1 MLFSPLFV
9 FSNGSIF
16 FFFVASKKPWRTIAV
31 LFSSQCFPIPR
42 VVVKKS
48 FSTRKTIL
56 FLYCLLSPYF
66 FFEKILSYPKDYL
79 IPLLFT
85 LSVFLFFHSPTM
97 SCLSRGETNEMTTRI
112 FAEKK
117 KASGFLKT
125 TTTSKPPRQVSIYC
139 PLKHIF

>member
-1 MLFSPLFV
+1 MFSLFFPQRRTFRLKNTVSYNTRLLVLFLEMKL
-9 FSNGSIF
+9 F
-16 FFFVASKKPWRTIAV
+16 FFCRFEKNLNTDAV
-31 LFSSQCFPIPR
+31 LFSLQFFSHSPR
-42 VVVKKS
+42 
-48 FSTRKTIL
+48 
-56 FLYCLLSPYF
+56 CC
-66 FFEKILSYPKDYL
+66 EKILSYPKDYL

-125 TTTSKPPRQVSIYC
+125 TTTTSKPPRQVSIYC